1 MALGRIPDLGL
12 LTSTTVTVLRQVD
25 GGQAD
30 PFGAPIETTETEQV
44 SGVLAKPGATA
55 NLDPERPDG
64 TRVDMTFHFPW
75 GYAKS
80 LRGCSIQY
88 GGATYRVIGDPQPSD
103 PAITPGP
110 FGMKVE
116 TEAVDG

>member
-1 MALGRIPDLGL
+1 M
-12 LTSTTVTVLRQVD
+12 TVLRPVD
-25 GGQAD
+25 GGQVD
-30 PFGAPIETTETEQV
+30 PFGTPIQTTEAEQV
-44 SGVLAKPGATA
+44 AGVLPKPGATA
-55 NLDPERPDG
+55 DLDPDRPDG

-75 GYAKS
+75 GYAKP

-88 GGATYRVIGDPQPSD
+88 GGATYRVIGDPQRPDQS
-103 PAITPGP
+103 ITPGP